1 MGCSTTEKERTSHF
15 EKCITIKHFSFLFY
29 EFASQWLQLSLQSLV
44 MVYAHLIHTQLD
56 AVLNFLSTV
65 PGPTGQS
72 ALQFV
77 LTEWCSRQ
85 HLFYGA
91 YEQKVRYRKLG
102 VCLYLGY
109 TVYAA
114 LQLTSEHCFLFIYRF
129 IHKSLRDFRTR
140 LRNNQDRHGRK
151 EHINR

>member
-1 MGCSTTEKERTSHF
+1 
-15 EKCITIKHFSFLFY
+15 
-29 EFASQWLQLSLQSLV
+29 

-91 YEQKVRYRKLG
+91 YEAKVRYRDLAILIKLDC
-102 VCLYLGY
+102 VHVLDMWL
-109 TVYAA
+109 
-114 LQLTSEHCFLFIYRF
+114 LI
-129 IHKSLRDFRTR
+129 
-140 LRNNQDRHGRK
+140 
-151 EHINR
+151 

>member
-1 MGCSTTEKERTSHF
+1 
-15 EKCITIKHFSFLFY
+15 
-29 EFASQWLQLSLQSLV
+29 

-91 YEQKVRYRKLG
+91 YEAKVRYREL
-102 VCLYLGY
+102 V
-109 TVYAA
+109 
-114 LQLTSEHCFLFIYRF
+114 
-129 IHKSLRDFRTR
+129 IHKKLDCIRVWNMW
-140 LRNNQDRHGRK
+140 LVV
-151 EHINR
+151 

>member
-1 MGCSTTEKERTSHF
+1 MDCSITEKENKPKSCF
-15 EKCITIKHFSFLFY
+15 EKHVTVKCFLFSVY
-29 EFASQWLQLSLQSLV
+29 EFASQCLKLFFQSLV

-91 YEQKVRYRKLG
+91 YEGKVRYRKLG
-102 VCLYLGY
+102 VCS
-109 TVYAA
+109 A
-114 LQLTSEHCFLFIYRF
+114 LWLIRELCFVFIAGF
-129 IHKSLRDFRTR
+129 ES
-140 LRNNQDRHGRK
+140 
-151 EHINR
+151 

>member
-1 MGCSTTEKERTSHF
+1 
-15 EKCITIKHFSFLFY
+15 
-29 EFASQWLQLSLQSLV
+29 

-77 LTEWCSRQ
+77 LTKWCSRQ

-91 YEQKVRYRKLG
+91 YEAKVRYRELIILIKLDC
-102 VCLYLGY
+102 VC
-109 TVYAA
+109 V
-114 LQLTSEHCFLFIYRF
+114 Q
-129 IHKSLRDFRTR
+129 
-140 LRNNQDRHGRK
+140 NM
-151 EHINR
+151 

>member
-1 MGCSTTEKERTSHF
+1 
-15 EKCITIKHFSFLFY
+15 
-29 EFASQWLQLSLQSLV
+29 

-77 LTEWCSRQ
+77 LTKWCSRQ

-91 YEQKVRYRKLG
+91 YEAKVRYGELVILIKLDCIC
-102 VCLYLGY
+102 V
-109 TVYAA
+109 
-114 LQLTSEHCFLFIYRF
+114 
-129 IHKSLRDFRTR
+129 
-140 LRNNQDRHGRK
+140 RNM
-151 EHINR
+151 

>member
-1 MGCSTTEKERTSHF
+1 
-15 EKCITIKHFSFLFY
+15 
-29 EFASQWLQLSLQSLV
+29 

-102 VCLYLGY
+102 VCFIFGLYS
-109 TVYAA
+109 VCSVVA
-114 LQLTSEHCFLFIYRF
+114 
-129 IHKSLRDFRTR
+129 D
-140 LRNNQDRHGRK
+140 
-151 EHINR
+151 

>member
-1 MGCSTTEKERTSHF
+1 LLHTGAKSNNIMQFTLRTWCMYMGCSTAEKERISHF
-15 EKCITIKHFSFLFY
+15 EKHITIKHFSFLFY
-29 EFASQWLQLSLQSLV
+29 EFASQWLKLSLQSLV

-91 YEQKVRYRKLG
+91 YEQKVRYKKLG
-102 VCLYLGY
+102 VC
-109 TVYAA
+109 
-114 LQLTSEHCFLFIYRF
+114 FIF
-129 IHKSLRDFRTR
+129 
-140 LRNNQDRHGRK
+140 GRY
-151 EHINR
+151 IVCSITAD

>member
-1 MGCSTTEKERTSHF
+1 MHFTLRTWCMHMACSTTEKERTCF

-29 EFASQWLQLSLQSLV
+29 QFASQWLKLSLQSLV

-102 VCLYLGY
+102 VCFIFGLCSVCNITAGEW
-109 TVYAA
+109 A
-114 LQLTSEHCFLFIYRF
+114 LLLIY
-129 IHKSLRDFRTR
+129 I
-140 LRNNQDRHGRK
+140 
-151 EHINR
+151 

>member
-1 MGCSTTEKERTSHF
+1 
-15 EKCITIKHFSFLFY
+15 
-29 EFASQWLQLSLQSLV
+29 

-91 YEQKVRYRKLG
+91 YEGKVRYR
-102 VCLYLGY
+102 
-109 TVYAA
+109 
-114 LQLTSEHCFLFIYRF
+114 
-129 IHKSLRDFRTR
+129 
-140 LRNNQDRHGRK
+140 
-151 EHINR
+151 

>member
-1 MGCSTTEKERTSHF
+1 
-15 EKCITIKHFSFLFY
+15 
-29 EFASQWLQLSLQSLV
+29 

-77 LTEWCSRQ
+77 LIEWCSRQ

-91 YEQKVRYRKLG
+91 YEGKVRYRELVTYYKVG
-102 VCLYLGY
+102 LYM
-109 TVYAA
+109 
-114 LQLTSEHCFLFIYRF
+114 CI
-129 IHKSLRDFRTR
+129 
-140 LRNNQDRHGRK
+140 RHYG
-151 EHINR
+151 